1 MRWRNA
7 VFEKKRAK
15 YRRYFIENTADSFN
29 KVLRIT
35 CTTNTHNKH
44 LIVIIIIVV
53 FLERKRMHGSLCFL

>member
-35 CTTNTHNKH
+35 CTTNTHN
-44 LIVIIIIVV
+44 
-53 FLERKRMHGSLCFL
+53 